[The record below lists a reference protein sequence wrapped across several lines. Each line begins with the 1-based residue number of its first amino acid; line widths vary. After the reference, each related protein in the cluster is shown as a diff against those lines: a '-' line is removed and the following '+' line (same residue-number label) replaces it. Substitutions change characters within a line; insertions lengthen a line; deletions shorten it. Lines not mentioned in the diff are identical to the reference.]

1 MGTAF
6 VLLGDALWLDLLN
19 TARGRTADAPDLLG
33 NEAGWLAWCGA
44 VGLRGAPSDF
54 PAALALRKHLT
65 DIAAALAR
73 GTPPPSSG
81 MRALNE
87 RLGTVTGTQQLLRVA
102 GQWELPFM
110 PSVPPGCLASI
121 ARSAAESL
129 ALPDA
134 QVRLCAGSTC
144 TLFLL
149 DRSPQ
154 LTRQWCSPQHCG
166 RGMRVE
172 RRRRQSH

>member
-1 MGTAF
+1 MGAAF

-19 TARGRTADAPDLLG
+19 TARGRSPEPRDLLPD
-33 NEAGWLAWCGA
+33 EASWMAWCDA
-44 VGLRGAPSDF
+44 VQLRGTAAEF

-65 DIAAALAR
+65 DIATALAR

-81 MRALNE
+81 IRALNE
-87 RLGTVTGTQQLLRVA
+87 RLGTITGTQQLVRVA
-102 GQWELPFM
+102 GQWQLPFM
-110 PSVPPGCLASI
+110 PQAPPGCLASI

-129 ALPDA
+129 ALPEA
-134 QVRLCAGSTC
+134 QVRLCAGMTC
-144 TLFLL
+144 SLFLL

-154 LTRQWCSPQHCG
+154 LTRQWCSPEHCG

-172 RRRRQSH
+172 RRRRQPR